1 MASVGNLGLELNLQ
15 IRQGVTLGP
24 VVLTLTDADGA
35 PIDLT
40 GSQFRGQIRKT
51 RGSATA
57 VAEFTFTTTDP
68 LVGKVSFGLADDVS
82 ATIPC
87 GETTRDPLS
96 QYVYDILMDDISGTT
111 FPVMYGTVSILKGV
125 TRAP

>member
-51 RGSATA
+51 RGATT
-57 VAEFTFTTTDP
+57 VAGEFEFNILDP
-68 LVGKVSFGLADDVS
+68 LAGKVSVDISEAVSLA
-82 ATIPC
+82 IPC

-96 QYVYDILMDDISGTT
+96 QYVYDILMDNISGVP
-111 FPVMYGTVSILKGV
+111 FPVMYGTVYVLKGV

>member
-1 MASVGNLGLELNLQ
+1 MAGFGNLGLELNLQ
-15 IRQGVTLGP
+15 IRQGATLGP
-24 VVLTLTDADGA
+24 VVLTLTDAAGV

-51 RGSATA
+51 RGATA
-57 VAEFTFTTTDP
+57 VVGDFEFNILEP
-68 LVGKVSFGLADDVS
+68 LAGKVAIDVTEAVSLA
-82 ATIPC
+82 IPC

-96 QYVYDILMDDISGTT
+96 QYVYDILMDDISGVP
-111 FPVMYGTVSILKGV
+111 FPVMYGTVSVLKGV